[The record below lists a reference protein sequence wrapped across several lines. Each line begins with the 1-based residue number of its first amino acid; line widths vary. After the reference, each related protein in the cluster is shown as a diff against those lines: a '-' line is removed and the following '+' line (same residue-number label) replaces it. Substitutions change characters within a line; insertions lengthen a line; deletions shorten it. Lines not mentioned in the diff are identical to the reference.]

1 MEQVLAR
8 FVANMLR
15 VKPRTRSHD
24 DDEPSMR
31 CFGLGWILLAVGDL
45 EPGKADD
52 AGEGPMPSSLG
63 AGPSSSCSRSAVGH
77 RGKPTL
83 KVEVLRNHFNT
94 KIHSK
99 PERHWRNARF
109 SRTLFG
115 QVNTYL
121 LLASLT
127 AIPDHLYIPYPLC
140 TRPEARCLR
149 DLHPPKRPPTTPTVS
164 CSRCGSP
171 CQITSWSR

>member
-52 AGEGPMPSSLG
+52 AGRNAEQSWRWPKLQLLTIG
-63 AGPSSSCSRSAVGH
+63 SRRTVASFH

-94 KIHSK
+94 
-99 PERHWRNARF
+99 A
-109 SRTLFG
+109 TLAKCAFFWDA
-115 QVNTYL
+115 VWATKYL
-121 LLASLT
+121 FT
-127 AIPDHLYIPYPLC
+127 AGKFNRY
-140 TRPEARCLR
+140 
-149 DLHPPKRPPTTPTVS
+149 S
-164 CSRCGSP
+164 GSP
-171 CQITSWSR
+171 V